1 MRSAKQ
7 YLVGLCTAAMVLG
20 SVAAGATANA
30 ASVGTAPFSDISGS
44 SHAAAISFLATA
56 GVVNGVGGGLFDP
69 SAPVTRAE
77 MAKIVVNLAG
87 KGNIA
92 TALAQETPG
101 FVDAANIPSWAW
113 GYVNV
118 AQDMGIIQGFP
129 SGKFHPNQPVSDV
142 QVAAMLIRAIGD
154 NQTGIV
160 TGTWPGN
167 YVAAAFTLGV
177 NDNVKSFIANLP
189 ATRAQVAQMAFN
201 SVTQVPVAIPVTV
214 GTSTTWCASSSCNNG
229 TAPGALWTKASVN
242 GYQAFNGV
250 VTGVSSSNVT
260 LTNMGTKNW
269 ESTYQMAGISSLS
282 NLVGLNVTALVDPSG
297 NVDYISLAPGAS
309 TTTNSGSLV
318 TSLPNSWSA
327 EAVTVNN
334 ATYSAKFLTTGPGY
348 SALVLSNGTN
358 VHVAQTVTDSAYSPI
373 TNYYVNA
380 PATGPSTDSASSVP
394 AATYLAPGDTISYVL
409 NGSNEATAVYDTHTT
424 IVAGIV
430 TGTCTSS
437 CGSMNSGGSGTVTV
451 EYMPNAQGQTE
462 STGHVITI
470 QGYTTVT
477 LNGAASSLSALQNND
492 VVYIDVVGGAATNDS
507 NPNGLGGASLMG
519 DGNATLI
526 AAYQNSVTG
535 TLTGV
540 TTSGTN
546 ITSLTVQPASGN
558 AVTINTDGNFDS
570 SNVMVSGS
578 AQLNSY
584 VQVLLG
590 KSGNA
595 RAVALPTGNLV
606 GTVGLITGT
615 GQTISTTTSNTV
627 TVNTASGSETLN
639 VSSPWTGTFSSGTYD
654 YTTNVPAV
662 AIGDTVPTARLD
674 PMAQVLPTAPA
685 GTSDVMEW
693 KVVAEGSSGAVLQ
706 AYDTTTSQSVNQQ
719 IAVTNGNAFHNSGDS
734 LGFSGLVNGD
744 VVTAYNVTTNGT
756 PPAGLSLNTTYWLII
771 DTSR

>member
-30 ASVGTAPFSDISGS
+30 ASAGSAPFSDISGS
-44 SHAAAISFLATA
+44 SHASAISFLATA

-92 TALAQETPG
+92 AALAQETPG
-101 FVDAANIPSWAW
+101 FVDAAKIPSWAW

-154 NQTGIV
+154 NQTGVV

-167 YVAAAFTLGV
+167 YVAASFSLGV
-177 NDNVKSFIANLP
+177 NNGVKSFIANLP
-189 ATRAQVAQMAFN
+189 ATRAQVAQMGFN
-201 SVTQVPVAIPVTV
+201 SATQVPVAVPVTV
-214 GTSTTWCASSSCNNG
+214 NNSTTWCVSSSCNNG
-229 TAPGALWTKASVN
+229 TTPGALWTKGQIA

-250 VTGVSSSNVT
+250 VTGVSESNVT
-260 LTNMGTKNW
+260 ISSMGTKNW
-269 ESTYQMAGISSLS
+269 ETTYQLSGISSLA
-282 NLVGLNVTALVDPSG
+282 NLVGLNVSALVDPSG
-297 NVDYISLAPGAS
+297 NVSYIALAPGAS

-327 EAVTVNN
+327 EAVTVNG

-358 VHVAQTVTDSAYSPI
+358 VHVAQTVTDTAYTPS

-380 PATGPSTDSASSVP
+380 PATGPSTDGAASVP
-394 AATYLAPGDTISYVL
+394 AATYLAPGDSISYVL
-409 NGSNEATAVYDTHTT
+409 NGSSQATAVYDTHAT

-462 STGHVITI
+462 SGSHVITV
-470 QGYTTVT
+470 QGYTNIT

-492 VVYIDVVGGAATNDS
+492 VVYVNVVGGSATNGV
-507 NPNGLGGASLMG
+507 NPNGLGGSALMG
-519 DGNATLI
+519 DNNATAI
-526 AAYQNSVTG
+526 AAYENSVTG

-540 TTSGTN
+540 TTSGSNVTG
-546 ITSLTVQPASGN
+546 LTVQPASGN

-570 SNVMVSGS
+570 SNVMVNGS

-595 RAVALPTGNLV
+595 RAVILPTGNLV
-606 GTVGLITGT
+606 GTVGLVTGT
-615 GQTISTTTSNTV
+615 GQVSMVGQATKDTITV
-627 TVNTASGSETLN
+627 STASGSETLN
-639 VSSPWTGTFSSGTYD
+639 VNGAWAGGTFSGYNYN
-654 YTTNVPAV
+654 YTNSPAI
-662 AIGDTVPTARLD
+662 AIGDTVPTATVVQLNQD
-674 PMAQVLPTAPA
+674 TAPS
-685 GTSDVMEW
+685 GDVW
-693 KVVAEGSSGAVLQ
+693 KVVAEGSSGAVIQ
-706 AYDTTTSQSVNQQ
+706 PFDTTTNTYTGAPV
-719 IAVTNGNAFHNSGDS
+719 AVTNGNAFHNGGGS
-734 LGFSGLVNGD
+734 LGFSSLVNGD
-744 VVTAYNVTTNGT
+744 TVSAFTYTN
-756 PPAGLSLNTTYWLII
+756 PNAANGLAATTYWLLV
-771 DTSR
+771 DQSR